1 MTQNQIELDGV
12 YINAKKYCSFTTLRK
27 KIHLLKKN
35 EICFAFLSSSS
46 VLRALLLPP
55 CYLSLFLLI
64 FLLLLSKFRFLR
76 VPYRIKKKVT
86 ITTKLH
92 LPNFWFC
99 ICTLKKNGCEML
111 TKKSSISLTKKKII
125 QTTSAKMNPNAAFFF
140 LWFFCS
146 HFLEIWKTKREWVQW
161 SNNNYQAKMSNKDH

>member
-1 MTQNQIELDGV
+1 V
-12 YINAKKYCSFTTLRK
+12 YHNNRFSDDPKSNWVGWCIYKCKKYCSFTTLRK
-27 KIHLLKKN
+27 KIHPAQEKKN
-35 EICFAFLSSSS
+35 CFAFLSSSS

-111 TKKSSISLTKKKII
+111 TKKIFHIIDEKK
-125 QTTSAKMNPNAAFFF
+125 
-140 LWFFCS
+140 
-146 HFLEIWKTKREWVQW
+146 
-161 SNNNYQAKMSNKDH
+161 